1 MITREVFM
9 DVRVMHRNGL
19 SIRRIARMTGL
30 HRLTVKRHVES
41 DSFPE
46 YHRTKKRKSILD
58 PYVQIIEEYLDQD
71 DYQATW
77 IFDRLARMGYPGS
90 YSRVKN
96 LVHCL
101 KGEKQRIAYLRF
113 ETEPGFQAQVDWGD
127 FQIAEP
133 DGTVHTVYAFIMV
146 LGFSRALYVEFV
158 ERRTLESFMDCHMHA
173 FDYLGGC
180 PQEILYD
187 NMKHVVVGREQG
199 KPTFNVEFFHFS
211 HHYGF
216 CPRLCPPYAPWVKGK
231 AERPIHYLRE
241 RFWRGY
247 SYVFLERANE
257 DVREWFTETANRR
270 IHGTYGQPVEKR
282 WEQEKA
288 LLGSLPPVPYDT
300 SLKIFRPVYKE
311 CQLSYNGNR
320 YLVPH
325 ELVGKKVMLKIKG
338 KIIRIYHDHD
348 LVATYEEPEE
358 KHTLVGD
365 PAIYQRLAADKEQIR
380 RKYGRQKGRATRGL
394 TTASLFPEVA
404 IRSLAEYERFAGGAS
419 WSN

>member
-9 DVRVMHRNGL
+9 DMRVMHRNGL

-46 YHRTKKRKSILD
+46 YHRTKKKKSILD
-58 PYVQIIEEYLDQD
+58 PYVKIIEDYLDQD

-90 YSRVKN
+90 YSRVKS
-96 LVHCL
+96 LVHDL

-127 FQIAEP
+127 FQIVEP
-133 DGTVHTVYAFIMV
+133 DGRIHTVFAFIMV

-158 ERRTLESFMDCHMHA
+158 EKRTLESFMDCHIRA
-173 FDYLGGC
+173 FDYLCGC
-180 PQEILYD
+180 PQEMLYD
-187 NMKHVVVGREQG
+187 NMKHVVVGKEAG
-199 KPTFNVEFFHFS
+199 KPVFNLEFFHFA

-231 AERPIHYLRE
+231 SERPIHFLRE

-247 SYVFLERANE
+247 VYSSLEQANE
-257 DVREWFTETANRR
+257 DVRAWLETANRR
-270 IHGTYGQPVEKR
+270 VHGTHGEPVATR
-282 WEQEKA
+282 WEKEKA

-320 YLVPH
+320 YLIPH
-325 ELVGKKVMLKIKG
+325 EFAGKKVMLKIKG

-358 KHTLVGD
+358 KHTLVGS
-365 PAIYQRLAADKEQIR
+365 PAIYERLAADREQNR

-404 IRSLAEYERFAGGAS
+404 IRSLAEYERLAGGAS